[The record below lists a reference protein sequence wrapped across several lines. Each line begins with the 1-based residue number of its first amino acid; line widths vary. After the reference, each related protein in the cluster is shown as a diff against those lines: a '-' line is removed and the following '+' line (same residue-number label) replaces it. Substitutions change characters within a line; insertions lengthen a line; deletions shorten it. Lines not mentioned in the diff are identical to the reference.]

1 MAAEGL
7 HGASQHILQQ
17 QLPHGVLECLCSSA
31 TPRQRAALSAV
42 CKEWREVV
50 LLSTTSLS
58 GALQAPMQMVL
69 K

>member
-1 MAAEGL
+1 M
-7 HGASQHILQQ
+7 QQ

-42 CKEWREVV
+42 CKEWRDAV

-58 GALQAPMQMVL
+58 GAVILHL
-69 K
+69 LY